1 MKKTN
6 SLSLIALLMC
16 CLAWPSASVFGQ
28 AAGKKPELVM
38 YFHNGGPQGALPALD
53 GDTIG
58 RIKYNALAAP
68 GTMRNGASILSFLE
82 GAPDAFSL
90 PANLVFRTNGLYNR
104 MVIKANGRVGI
115 GTMAPLFDLDVVGNT
130 HTSGRFHGRIHLDND
145 QAAFDN
151 APGTYTDEAYF
162 ERKQRSVLGVA
173 PGLGNDFGAVLT
185 LASGAGN
192 DDHQLFFGDDGI
204 YNRHFSPNAPTWGAA
219 PWDKLLTSAD
229 IHGTENFISKFTG
242 PSALGD
248 SRLFDDGTSI
258 GIGVGN
264 APDGAFLLTVGGA
277 TRLNG
282 DLRAT
287 GGADIDGNANVD
299 GALEVGTNANVN
311 GSLDVDANANVDGT
325 LDVGANANV
334 GGSLDVDLNAN
345 VDGALNVEGSGRVDG
360 ILVVGDPSS
369 TPGSHELYV
378 NGSIIAE
385 EVVVKLQGN
394 WPDYVFA
401 ENYPTPNL
409 AEWEQFILEN
419 KHLPGLPSAAEVE
432 QNGGFEIGET
442 QRLLLEKIEQLTLIV
457 IEQQKQIDALNAAL
471 LNAKH

>member
-6 SLSLIALLMC
+6 LLSLSALLTL
-16 CLAWPSASVFGQ
+16 CLIWPSYDVFSQAS
-28 AAGKKPELVM
+28 GKKPELVM

-58 RIKYNALAAP
+58 RIKFNALAAP
-68 GTMRNGASILSFLE
+68 NTARNGASIFSFLE

-90 PANLVFRTNGLYNR
+90 PGNLVFRTNGLANR
-104 MVIKANGRVGI
+104 MIIRANGLVGI
-115 GTMAPLFDLDVVGNT
+115 GTMAPQFDLDVAGNT

-145 QAAFDN
+145 NQAVDN
-151 APGTYTDEAYF
+151 APNSYVDEAYF

-173 PGLGNDFGAVLT
+173 PGLGNDYGAVLS
-185 LASGAGN
+185 LASGNGN

-204 YNRHFSPNAPTWGAA
+204 YNRHFSPNAPSWGAA

-242 PSALGD
+242 PSSLGD
-248 SRLFDDGTSI
+248 SRLFDNGVNI
-258 GIGVGN
+258 GIGAGSS
-264 APDGAFLLTVGGA
+264 PDAAYLLTIGGS
-277 TRLNG
+277 TRIDG
-282 DLRAT
+282 YLRAT
-287 GGADIDGNANVD
+287 SSAEINGKLDVGTNVSLFGN
-299 GALEVGTNANVN
+299 LIVGTNANV
-311 GSLDVDANANVDGT
+311 GGALDVDM
-325 LDVGANANV
+325 
-334 GGSLDVDLNAN
+334 NAN

-360 ILVVGDPSS
+360 ILVVGDPPS
-369 TPGSHELYV
+369 TPVGHELYV

-409 AEWEQFILEN
+409 AEWEQFIQAN
-419 KHLPGLPSAAEVE
+419 GHLPGIPSAAEVA
-432 QNGGFEIGET
+432 QNGGVEVGET
-442 QRLLLEKIEQLTLIV
+442 QRLLLEKVEQLTLIV
-457 IEQQKQIDALNAAL
+457 IEQQKQIDALKAEL
-471 LNAKH
+471 QNAKH